1 MNLSQKN
8 TNSLDEMKT
17 KNLRK
22 ISIRFF
28 IPLVMGMGL
37 VVGGYELKKSLVSNN
52 IIDQYGAENTGL
64 TVKQT
69 QISQNLQ
76 ARVLPQVLQQKSNNL
91 DVLYQQAAIA
101 DIELQNIAK
110 KWAGATEGTVVLPP
124 GGLKGR
130 RRAEEKIK
138 MDYQGDA
145 SKITDL
151 ARLSI
156 EYDSLEQLYFALQAM
171 PKTVN
176 LVRIKDRFIQP
187 TPGGYRDI
195 LLNVKLSNQH
205 IAEVQ
210 LNLKSIN
217 QVRFGAGYQL
227 YQQVRQIQVKAM
239 NENRELT
246 LAEQE
251 EIDKLNQ
258 ESQKLYDAALYSI
271 EP

>member
-1 MNLSQKN
+1 M
-8 TNSLDEMKT
+8 
-17 KNLRK
+17 KNLQK
-22 ISIRFF
+22 ISTRFF
-28 IPLVMGMGL
+28 IPLLMGIGL
-37 VVGGYELKKSLVSNN
+37 VLGSYELKFSLVSNN
-52 IIDQYGAENTGL
+52 KINSSVAENTGL
-64 TVKQT
+64 TSEKT
-69 QISQNLQ
+69 QISQTIKS
-76 ARVLPQVLQQKSNNL
+76 RVLPQILQQKYSNL

-110 KWAGATEGTVVLPP
+110 KWANITEGTVVLPP

-138 MDYQGDA
+138 MDYEGDA

-151 ARLSI
+151 ARISI
-156 EYDSLEQLYFALQAM
+156 EYDSLEQLYFALQAI
-171 PKTVN
+171 PETVK

-217 QVRFGAGYQL
+217 QVRFGKGYQL
-227 YQQVRQIQVKAM
+227 YQQIRQIQVNAM
-239 NENRELT
+239 NENRELS
-246 LAEQE
+246 LAEQQ
-251 EIDKLNQ
+251 EIEKLNQ
-258 ESQKLYDAALYSI
+258 ESQKLYDAALYSVN
-271 EP
+271 P